1 MSTKKTKNTMLQ
13 NDQEPTQTET
23 EHALPI
29 VANQPEAESS
39 QPEKA
44 KPFVRRENYCKFN
57 MVESSLGHMLERSV
71 PIKEITANLG
81 ISLPTF
87 YKYKNLLSAKNN
99 RLYVSPEEEAFL
111 KKQ

>member
-1 MSTKKTKNTMLQ
+1 MAIKKNKTALQTVDQSTTTDTASTLPTPL
-13 NDQEPTQTET
+13 DQAQPVQERPQT
-23 EHALPI
+23 
-29 VANQPEAESS
+29 
-39 QPEKA
+39 A